1 MRTFHDLRELAG
13 ANGETFG
20 PSRWFEVTQDNVTA
34 YAHSVGDLLWIHTDP
49 ERAAKESE
57 FGTTIAHGYM
67 TLGMLPEIM
76 RPFFRVEGI
85 SMAILVGLD
94 KVRFHRPVR
103 VGTRIRGTGT
113 LTSVRVLPGGCIYGM
128 RVSVEAEDETGPVC
142 TADTLSRL
150 TP

>member
-1 MRTFHDLRELAG
+1 MRTFNDLDELAK
-13 ANGETFG
+13 ATGETFG
-20 PSRWFEVTQDNVTA
+20 PSRWFDVTQDNVNQ

-76 RPFFRVEGI
+76 RPFFEVKGI
-85 SMAILVGLD
+85 SLAILVGLD
-94 KVRFHRPVR
+94 KVRFNRPIK
-103 VGTRIRGTGT
+103 VGSRIRGSGK
-113 LTSVRVLPGGCIYGM
+113 LTNVRILPNGCIYAM
-128 RVSVEAEDETGPVC
+128 RVTVEVEGEPGSVC

-150 TP
+150 TA